1 VGNKNPTLFKL
12 NYMASECTTNIL
24 FESSEKGIKWLKE
37 KITEVKKLNKE
48 DRFNYISENFS
59 LEGKTNIE
67 RLGTKWLDIDDC
79 EETDEGYTIQVR
91 SAAYPPKEMVIKL
104 VSLLRENFDKNSR
117 ASGKYW
123 DENFNTIGIF
133 ESNSTGYYDAEDS
146 LDVDFD
152 NEDYWEDEVEPA
164 FDKLEL

>member
-1 VGNKNPTLFKL
+1 
-12 NYMASECTTNIL
+12 MASECTTNIL
-24 FESSEKGIKWLKE
+24 FESSEEGLKWLKE
-37 KITEVKKLNKE
+37 KITEVLKLKGE
-48 DRFNYISENFS
+48 DRFNYISENFGVK
-59 LEGKTNIE
+59 GKTNLDK
-67 RLGTKWLDIDDC
+67 LGTKWMDIDEC
-79 EETDEGYTIQVR
+79 EETDEGYSMRTL
-91 SAAYPPKEMVIKL
+91 SANYPPKEMIIKL
-104 VSLLRENFDKNSR
+104 VSLLMENFDKNSR

-152 NEDYWEDEVEPA
+152 NENYWEDEVDPA

>member
-1 VGNKNPTLFKL
+1 
-12 NYMASECTTNIL
+12 MANECQTNIL
-24 FESSEKGIKWLKE
+24 FESSDDGIKWLKE
-37 KITEVKKLNKE
+37 KINEVLKLKGD
-48 DRFNYISENFS
+48 DRFNSISENFGDKG
-59 LEGKTNIE
+59 ETNIDK
-67 RLGTKWLDIDDC
+67 LGCKWLDIDEC
-79 EETDEGYTIQVR
+79 EETDDGFTVKIL
-91 SAAYPPKEMVIKL
+91 SAAYPPNKMIIKI
-104 VSLLRENFDKNSR
+104 VSLLLENFDNNSR

-152 NEDYWEDEVEPA
+152 NENYWEEEVEPA

>member
-1 VGNKNPTLFKL
+1 
-12 NYMASECTTNIL
+12 MASECQTNIL
-24 FESSEKGIKWLKE
+24 FESSDEGLKWLKE
-37 KITEVKKLNKE
+37 KFNEFLKLKGE
-48 DRFNYISENFS
+48 DRFNSISENFGAKG
-59 LEGKTNIE
+59 ETTIDK
-67 RLGTKWLDIDDC
+67 LGCKWLNIDEC
-79 EETDEGYTIQVR
+79 EETEEGFVVKIL
-91 SAAYPPKEMVIKL
+91 SAAYPPNKMIIKI
-104 VSLLRENFDKNSR
+104 VSLLLENFDNNSR

-152 NEDYWEDEVEPA
+152 NENYWEEEVEPA